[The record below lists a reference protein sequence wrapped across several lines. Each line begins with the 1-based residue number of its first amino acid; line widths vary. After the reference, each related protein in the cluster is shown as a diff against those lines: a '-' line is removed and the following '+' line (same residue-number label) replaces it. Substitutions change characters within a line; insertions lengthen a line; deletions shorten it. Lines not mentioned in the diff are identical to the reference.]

1 MPMRAPEFW
10 HEPPGLAAG
19 LLAPAGAA
27 WDWAARLRRAVA
39 RPYRA
44 PVPVLCVGNLVA
56 GGSGK
61 TPVVLSLARL
71 FTDRGIAVHVVT
83 RGYGGKLTGPMQID
97 AARHDA
103 VAVGDEALLL
113 ADVAPCWVAKD
124 RAAGVAAAAK
134 AGAKAILLDDGF
146 QNPSI
151 AKDLSLVVVDAEY
164 GFGNGRVIPAGP
176 LRERVAAGLAR
187 ADAVV
192 LIGDAPLPTELGA
205 ASCPVLRAAVEP
217 VNRDHFK
224 NARIVAFAGIGRPEK
239 FFAMLHRLGAQLVAK
254 HAFADHHPYR
264 ANEIA
269 RLRETAAH
277 HDARLVT
284 TAKDWVRLPPDLRI
298 DIDVLDIEIRWREPA
313 MLEQILGA
321 FLPQA
326 GDGRDARA
334 ARG

>member
-61 TPVVLSLARL
+61 TPVALSLARL
-71 FTDRGIAVHVVT
+71 FTERGIAVHVMT
-83 RGYGGKLTGPMQID
+83 RGYGGKLAGPMQVD

-103 VAVGDEALLL
+103 DAVGDEALLL
-113 ADVAPCWVAKD
+113 ATVAPCWVAKD

-134 AGAKAILLDDGF
+134 AGAEAILLDDGF

-151 AKDLSLVVVDAEY
+151 AKDLSLVIIDAEY

-192 LIGDAPLPTELGA
+192 LIGDAPTTELVA
-205 ASCPVLRAAVEP
+205 ASCPILRAAVEP

-269 RLRETAAH
+269 RLRETAARL
-277 HDARLVT
+277 DARLVT

-298 DIDVLDIEIRWREPA
+298 GIDVLDIEIRWREPA

>member
-1 MPMRAPEFW
+1 MRAPEFW

-61 TPVVLSLARL
+61 TPVALSLARL
-71 FTDRGIAVHVVT
+71 FTERGIAVHVVT
-83 RGYGGKLTGPMQID
+83 RGYGGKLAGPMQVD

-103 VAVGDEALLL
+103 DAVGDEALLL
-113 ADVAPCWVAKD
+113 ATVAPCWVAKD

-134 AGAKAILLDDGF
+134 AGAEAILLDDGF

-151 AKDLSLVVVDAEY
+151 AKDLSLVIIDAEY

-192 LIGDAPLPTELGA
+192 LIGDAPTTELVA
-205 ASCPVLRAAVEP
+205 ASCPILRAAVEP

-264 ANEIA
+264 ANEIGRA
-269 RLRETAAH
+269 SCRE
-277 HDARLVT
+277 RV
-284 TAKDWVRLPPDLRI
+284 
-298 DIDVLDIEIRWREPA
+298 
-313 MLEQILGA
+313 
-321 FLPQA
+321 
-326 GDGRDARA
+326 
-334 ARG
+334 